1 MVPADKLIPET
12 LISQIFLFFF
22 FLSQIFLNKHIS
34 MYSRCFRVDEF
45 RVVFLHVVYSNS
57 ILVVYIGTQSYLTD
71 FNLIKPCQWMNPY
84 TVQAHLMT
92 FISATWS
99 VASFAVFAV
108 FSGQKKKKKCRT
120 PGHGAWQL
128 IYAKHA
134 KSLSL
139 HRLWKGGLI
148 A

>member
-108 FSGQKKKKKCRT
+108 FSGQKKKKNVAHQAMEHDSSFT
-120 PGHGAWQL
+120 PNMLNH
-128 IYAKHA
+128 
-134 KSLSL
+134 SLFTAYE
-139 HRLWKGGLI
+139 KED
-148 A
+148 